1 MTVTIRPGT
10 TVRPSVTVKGFTP
23 AGGEPPVTY
32 IAGAGADYSVPGIVF
47 STPGYLTFTITDFDA
62 SARGIEC
69 RTKMLSKNSGDSFV
83 INSQNDVGPGPWT
96 ATLTGP
102 WVLSGD
108 TTQYSAPFT
117 ASVVPFMY
125 SWEITI

>member
-10 TVRPSVTVKGFTP
+10 TIRPSVTVKGFTP
-23 AGGEPPVTY
+23 AGGGAPETY
-32 IAGAGADYSVPGIVF
+32 QAGTGADYSVPGIVF
-47 STPGYLTFTITDFDA
+47 DTPGYLTFTISDFDA

-69 RTKMLSKNSGDSFV
+69 RTKLLSKNSGDSFV
-83 INSQNDVGPGPWT
+83 INSMSDAGAGPWT

-117 ASVVPFMY
+117 ASVAPFMY
-125 SWEITI
+125 SFEITI